1 MRPQSIAVLGGT
13 GFLGTRLVA
22 RLIKEGHRVTVLSRD
37 REQHKHLLVLP
48 GLTLENCDVYE
59 QAQLSERFRGK
70 DVVVN
75 LVGILNERGF
85 GGAGFRRAHTELTRV
100 VLQAA
105 RSAGVGRLLQVSALK
120 AAPDAPSYYLRSKGD
135 AEQLI
140 REASGALDWT
150 IFQPSV
156 MFGPGDSFLN
166 RFAGLLAVIPWVFPL
181 AKPNARFQPVLVDDV
196 IEAMLLCLHGGASSR
211 QTYELGGPQI
221 YTLRDIVGL
230 VATLTGRR
238 RWIVGL
244 PDFAARMQAFVMN
257 FVPGRPFSTDNY
269 RSLTIDSVCIENG
282 FARLGVR
289 PRSMAASA
297 RQYLGALEDNAR
309 LSQNRAS
316 AGRRKTIPPATSSG

>member
-1 MRPQSIAVLGGT
+1 MRLQSIAVLGGT

-22 RLIKEGHRVTVLSRD
+22 RLIKDGHRVTVLSRD

-59 QAQLSERFRGK
+59 EAQLSERFRGM
-70 DVVVN
+70 DVVIN

-85 GGAGFRRAHTELTRV
+85 GGAGFRRAHTELTRG

-105 RSAGVGRLLQVSALK
+105 RSAGVTRLLQVSALK
-120 AAPDAPSYYLRSKGD
+120 AAVDAPSYYLRSKGD

-140 REASGALDWT
+140 RDESGGLDWT

-166 RFAGLLAVIPWVFPL
+166 RFAGLIASIPWVLPL
-181 AKPNARFQPVLVDDV
+181 ARPNARFQPVLVDDV
-196 IEAMLLCLHGGASSR
+196 VEALRRCLNGGACSR

-221 YTLRDIVGL
+221 YTLREIVGL
-230 VATLTGRR
+230 VGKLTGRR
-238 RWIVGL
+238 RWILGL
-244 PDFAARMQAFVMN
+244 PDFAAQFQAAVMD
-257 FVPGRPFSTDNY
+257 FVPGRPFSSDNY
-269 RSLTIDSVCIENG
+269 RSLTIDSVCDQDG
-282 FARLGVR
+282 FARLGIK
-289 PRSMAASA
+289 PQSMVASA

-309 LSQNRAS
+309 LSRNRAS
-316 AGRRKTIPPATSSG
+316 AGRRTVSTR

>member
-1 MRPQSIAVLGGT
+1 MRAQSIAVLGGT

-22 RLIKEGHRVTVLSRD
+22 RLIKDGCRVTVLSRD

-59 QAQLSERFRGK
+59 EGQLSEHLRGK

-85 GGAGFRRAHTELTRV
+85 GGSGFRRAHTELTRG

-105 RSAGVGRLLQVSALK
+105 RSAGVTRLLQVSALK
-120 AAPDAPSYYLRSKGD
+120 AAVDAPSYYLRSKGE

-140 REASGALDWT
+140 RESGTAFDWT

-166 RFAGLLAVIPWVFPL
+166 RFAGLLAVSPWAFPL
-181 AKPNARFQPVLVDDV
+181 AKPNARFQPVSVDDV
-196 IEAMLLCLHGGASSR
+196 IEAVLRCLHGGASSR
-211 QTYELGGPQI
+211 QTYELGGPQV
-221 YTLRDIVGL
+221 YSLREIVGL
-230 VATLTGRR
+230 VAKLTGRR

-244 PDFAARMQAFVMN
+244 PDPVARLQALAMD
-257 FVPGRPFSTDNY
+257 FVPGRPFSSDNY
-269 RSLTIDSVCIENG
+269 RSLTVDSVCTEDG
-282 FARLGVR
+282 FAKLGIK
-289 PRSMAASA
+289 PQSMVAAA
-297 RQYLGALEDNAR
+297 RQYVGAFEDNAR
-309 LSQNRAS
+309 LSHNRES
-316 AGRRKTIPPATSSG
+316 AGRNKAIPS